1 MHELRSGYLL
11 HVGRLVSDQGR
22 VAINESAEHAVIVS
36 LWLRERDGRF
46 DEFVCVLLVVDSIG
60 AHIVVDY
67 VEDLGAFLAVQIAIL
82 DVREVGLGPE
92 GPLAKLV
99 TQASLRNLIPERLGK
114 CLGFFLRSFV
124 LRVVYRLVLL
134 DAERWNLLV
143 DLFDVRYSFLHNMGW
158 TFKVLLILGVLLKI
172 EWLEN
177 GRFHVVFG
185 GGKRRGE
192 LAFVW
197 CFVAL
202 TVRRVLRVIAKGGLL
217 ELLVL
222 PIRLSLIVMILDG
235 RLMTVDGLL
244 DMQHFD
250 MEW

>member
-1 MHELRSGYLL
+1 M
-11 HVGRLVSDQGR
+11 
-22 VAINESAEHAVIVS
+22 
-36 LWLRERDGRF
+36 
-46 DEFVCVLLVVDSIG
+46 DSIG

-67 VEDLGAFLAVQIAIL
+67 VEDLGAFLAVQIAVL

-99 TQASLRNLIPERLGK
+99 TQASLRNLLPERFGK

-124 LRVVYRLVLL
+124 LRVVYHLVLL
-134 DAERWNLLV
+134 DAERWNFLV
-143 DLFDVRYSFLHNMGW
+143 DLFDVRYSFLHSMRRN
-158 TFKVLLILGVLLKI
+158 FKVLLSLGVLLKI

-177 GRFHVVFG
+177 GCFHVVFG
-185 GGKRRGE
+185 RGECRGE

-202 TVRRVLRVIAKGGLL
+202 TVRRVLRGVIAKRGLL
-217 ELLVL
+217 KLFVLFPVRLRLV
-222 PIRLSLIVMILDG
+222 VVILDWW
-235 RLMTVDGLL
+235 LMTVDGLL
-244 DMQHFD
+244 DMQHFY